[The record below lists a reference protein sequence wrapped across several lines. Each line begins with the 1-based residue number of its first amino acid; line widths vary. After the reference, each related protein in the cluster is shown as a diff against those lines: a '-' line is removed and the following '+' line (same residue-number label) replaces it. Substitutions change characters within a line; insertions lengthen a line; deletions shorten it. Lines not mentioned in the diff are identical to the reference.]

1 LEKRSASR
9 LLLAQR
15 ARLAQERSDRI
26 DAIALTFS
34 QFNALPSESRQLIQ
48 EDLQKLLSSKEDT
61 SEPQETVTE
70 SREVS
75 KETPTEVAAKGSIEA
90 PVKDME
96 KSSIAN
102 LPESAKSVAN
112 ELRGL
117 IVMSRELPEFT
128 PTKLQQRH
136 LEVEQGIFENVL
148 NPSTP
153 SEQVEDVYQVLER
166 LQLDSAVLSLNYT
179 KRAQSID
186 QNEYARLDV
195 SFLSANSKKK
205 SEVAR

>member
-1 LEKRSASR
+1 MEKRSASR